1 MVIFFYFY
9 QEKSILKPLR
19 IKFPKITFYRGIA
32 FRYSIFF
39 LVAITIILFI
49 PLVVG
54 YGTSSVLIML
64 QAKNDA
70 TTKTNQ
76 TVTRIENVLQPTELV
91 PQTLVRAMENPNIS
105 NTDVIRIA
113 REFILQDPYV
123 FGTCL
128 AFEPYQGEPGSYWYA
143 SYAYEKNG
151 HLQSKILGSKSYD
164 YFKMEWYRLPKI
176 TGKPAWT
183 EPYYDKGG
191 GDTLMCTYSA
201 PVFRN
206 LNGIRKF
213 VGVLTMDVS
222 LAGFAKIVSEVK
234 VSDTGYGIL
243 ISKQGKIIVSP
254 IANLADKNILD
265 VARQGKGVET
275 MWAIREMLKGNEGF
289 SNMDGL
295 EAKKRPSFLSYAPV
309 PSTGWSFGIIFPE
322 DELYDDM
329 YSFIKVMS
337 WIFGISITI
346 LLITTV
352 LITRRMTRPIVR
364 LVEATH
370 KIGHGE
376 FDTKLPVRKSKDEV
390 AQLTRAFAEM
400 RDELRSYIINLEET
414 TTAKEK
420 IESELKVAHTIQMDM
435 LPRGFLTPD
444 NWDLYAILNPA
455 KAVGGDLY
463 DFFYLDPD
471 HLCIAVGDVAGKGV
485 PAALFMMVTRTLLR
499 AKALAGIPINM
510 VMESI
515 NRELCQD
522 NPNQMFVTFFAAVV
536 DLKNGTMEFC
546 NAGHNFPLV
555 VDGGV
560 TVKRLKE
567 RHGFPLG
574 VQERG
579 RYNAGF
585 YTFSDREVLVLT
597 TDGITDALNTREEFF
612 SEIRLQ
618 ETLLRMAGKSAREI
632 TTGLSDEIEK
642 FSEGADQADDITILA
657 LQYQVITDIK
667 RDVMNY
673 EMLKLKNQ
681 LTELDR
687 IAVKIEEISEQWN
700 LPPKVSMELNLVI
713 EELFTNVV
721 FYAWDDQSE
730 HEILQELTMTGP
742 DTVQV
747 RLTDDGK
754 PFNLLEKKV
763 DDVFDKPLEERKI
776 GGLGIHFVREMMSEV
791 LYQRSDNKNIVIL
804 TRKF

>member
-1 MVIFFYFY
+1 MTIFFYFY
-9 QEKSILKPLR
+9 HEKIFKTLR

-32 FRYSIFF
+32 FRYSLFF

-49 PLVVG
+49 PLVLG
-54 YGTSSVLIML
+54 YGTASVLIML

-105 NTDVIRIA
+105 NTDVMRIA
-113 REFILQDPYV
+113 REFILQDSYV

-128 AFEPYQGEPGSYWYA
+128 AFEPYQGESGSYWYA
-143 SYAYEKNG
+143 PYAFEKNRK
-151 HLQSKILGSKSYD
+151 LQTRILGSKSYD
-164 YFKMEWYRLPKI
+164 YFKMDWYRLPKI
-176 TGKPAWT
+176 TGRPVWT
-183 EPYYDKGG
+183 EPYYDQGG
-191 GDTLMCTYSA
+191 GDTLMCTYST
-201 PVFRN
+201 PIFRN

-213 VGVLTMDVS
+213 IGVMTMDVS
-222 LAGFAKIVSEVK
+222 LAGFAKIIKEVK

-243 ISKQGKIIVSP
+243 LSKQGKIIVSP
-254 IANLADKNILD
+254 IPQLMDKNILD
-265 VARQGKGVET
+265 IARQGKGSET
-275 MWAIREMLKGNEGF
+275 MWAIRDMLKGNSGF

-295 EAKKRPSFLSYAPV
+295 EAKKRRPSYLSYAPV
-309 PSTGWSFGIIFPE
+309 ASTGWSFGIIFPE

-337 WIFGISITI
+337 WIFGISIAI
-346 LLITTV
+346 LLLTTV

-364 LVEATH
+364 LVEATR

-376 FDTKLPVRKSKDEV
+376 FDTRLPMRKSKDEV

-400 RDELRSYIINLEET
+400 RDELRTYIINLEET

-420 IESELKVAHTIQMDM
+420 IESELNVAHTIQMDM

-471 HLCIAVGDVAGKGV
+471 HLCLAVGDVAGKGV

-499 AKALAGIPINM
+499 AKALAGIPINL

-522 NPNQMFVTFFAAVV
+522 NPNQMFVTFFAAIV
-536 DLKNGTMEFC
+536 DLKNGTMEYC
-546 NAGHNFPLV
+546 NAGHNFPMV
-555 VDGGV
+555 MEAS
-560 TVKRLKE
+560 TSVKKLKE

-574 VQERG
+574 VSENG
-579 RYNAGF
+579 RYKAGF
-585 YTFSDREVLVLT
+585 YTFGDGEVMVLT
-597 TDGITDALNTREEFF
+597 TDGVTDALNTQEEFF
-612 SEIRLQ
+612 NEKRFQ
-618 ETLLRMAGKSAREI
+618 ETLIRLAGKCAREL
-632 TTGLSDEIEK
+632 TTGLSEEISK
-642 FSEGADQADDITILA
+642 FSKGAEQADDITILA
-657 LQYQVITDIK
+657 LQYQVTTDK
-667 RDVMNY
+667 NRDAMNY
-673 EMLKLKNQ
+673 EILSLKNQ
-681 LTELDR
+681 LTELDQ
-687 IAVKIEEISEQWN
+687 IVLKIEEISERWN
-700 LPPKVSMELNLVI
+700 IPPKVTMELNLVI

-730 HEILQELTMTGP
+730 HKIILELILTDP
-742 DTVQV
+742 ATVQV

-754 PFNLLEKKV
+754 PFNLLEKEV
-763 DDVFDKPLEERKI
+763 DDVSGKSLEERKI

-791 LYQRSDNKNIVIL
+791 LYQRVDNKNIVIL